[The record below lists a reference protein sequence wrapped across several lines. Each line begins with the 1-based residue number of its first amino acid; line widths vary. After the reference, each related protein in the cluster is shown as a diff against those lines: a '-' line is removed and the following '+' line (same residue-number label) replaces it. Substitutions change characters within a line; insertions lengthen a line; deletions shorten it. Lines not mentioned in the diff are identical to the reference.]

1 MGTPETVRLADSYP
15 HLGTGPIPIEP
26 YISEA
31 YFEQER
37 EKIFRRVWLNV
48 GRVNYIPAP
57 GDYMV
62 KNLAVL
68 GGSVLIVHG
77 DDGRIRAFHNVCQ
90 HRGNQL
96 VYDESGC
103 RKAFTCGFHQWVFDT
118 RGRLRH
124 VADEEQF
131 FGITKND
138 YNLPEFACD
147 TWNGFIFIHSQTKP
161 AQGLREYLG
170 PMADDLQDY
179 PFGEMER
186 VGAWRATV
194 NCNWKV
200 HMDAFQESYHVV
212 GVHSRS
218 LADAFNN
225 TGKANS
231 LAGHARLYANHRGLS
246 LPANPNYSPKPA
258 EALAFRAAST
268 VMQGAGAGSKPPK
281 GVNHGGI
288 ENWGFDANVI
298 FPNMVI
304 SAANGWC
311 LVQTYMPEAVDRTYW
326 EINLHMPRATS
337 LAATVAQSYS
347 ANLIRDVLMME
358 DATTL
363 ERTFHGLKSGG
374 IRHFLFSDQEI
385 ACRHQFEVVDAM
397 VNTTAKSA

>member
-1 MGTPETVRLADSYP
+1 MGTPEAIRLSSSYP
-15 HLGTGPIPIEP
+15 QLGTGPIPIEP

-31 YFEQER
+31 YFDQEK

-48 GRVNYIPAP
+48 GRAVHIPNT
-57 GDYMV
+57 GDYFV
-62 KNLAVL
+62 KHLAVL
-68 GGSVLIVHG
+68 GGSVLVVRG

-96 VYDESGC
+96 VYDDHGC

-118 RGRLRH
+118 RGRLKH

-131 FGITKND
+131 FNLNKAD

-147 TWNGFIFIHSQTKP
+147 TWNGFIFINFQQTPK
-161 AQGLREYLG
+161 QGLREYLG
-170 PMADDLQDY
+170 PIGDDLQDY
-179 PFGEMER
+179 PFDEMER
-186 VGAWRATV
+186 VGAWRTRV

-231 LAGHARLYANHRGLS
+231 LACNARLYAGHRGLS
-246 LPANPNYSPKPA
+246 IPANPNYSPKPA
-258 EALAFRAAST
+258 EALAFSAAAT
-268 VMQGAGAGSKPPK
+268 VMQGTGFGATAPK
-281 GVNHGGI
+281 GVNHGGM

-298 FPNMVI
+298 FPNTVI

-311 LVQTYMPEAVDRTYW
+311 LVQTYTPEAVDRTYW
-326 EINLHMPRATS
+326 EINLYMPRAAT
-337 LAATVAQSYS
+337 LAEKVAQSYS

-363 ERTFHGLKSGG
+363 ERTFQGLRSGG
-374 IRHFLFSDQEI
+374 IRHLLFSDQEI
-385 ACRHQFEVVDAM
+385 ACRHQYEVVNSM
-397 VNTTAKSA
+397 VRATGDDQ